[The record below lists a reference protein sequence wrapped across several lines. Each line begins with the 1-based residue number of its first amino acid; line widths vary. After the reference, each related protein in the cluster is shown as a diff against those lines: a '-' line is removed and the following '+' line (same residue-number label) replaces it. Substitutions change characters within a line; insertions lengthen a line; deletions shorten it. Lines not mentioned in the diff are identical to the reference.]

1 MDQQGKILI
10 DTSDTD
16 YYISADLNNTS
27 KQWDLTYSTINL
39 QGDYVLNRAICKLSV
54 LCALLFSMDFECA
67 IYNIF
72 CDSIWNIGSM
82 DLLRSIRK

>member
-39 QGDYVLNRAICKLSV
+39 QGDYVLNRAIVICQFLVASV
-54 LCALLFSMDFECA
+54 LTIAFDCA

>member
-1 MDQQGKILI
+1 MLI

-16 YYISADLNNTS
+16 YHISADLNNTS

-54 LCALLFSMDFECA
+54 LCALFFQWTLNVLFITFFV
-67 IYNIF
+67 IVF
-72 CDSIWNIGSM
+72 GIWAVWICSAASENNSKSWG
-82 DLLRSIRK
+82 

>member
-39 QGDYVLNRAICKLSV
+39 QGDYVLNIDLRFFRIYDSQKL
-54 LCALLFSMDFECA
+54 
-67 IYNIF
+67 
-72 CDSIWNIGSM
+72 G
-82 DLLRSIRK
+82 

>member
-1 MDQQGKILI
+1 MDQQGEILI

-39 QGDYVLNRAICKLSV
+39 QGDYVLNRTIVNCQFFV
-54 LCALLFSMDFECA
+54 HLFF
-67 IYNIF
+67 
-72 CDSIWNIGSM
+72 
-82 DLLRSIRK
+82 